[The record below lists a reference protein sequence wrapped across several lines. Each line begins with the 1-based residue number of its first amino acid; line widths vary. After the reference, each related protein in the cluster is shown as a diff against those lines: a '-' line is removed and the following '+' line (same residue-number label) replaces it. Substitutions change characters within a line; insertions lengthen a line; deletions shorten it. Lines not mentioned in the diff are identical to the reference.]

1 MIRLDVDFVR
11 KQFPSFQFEE
21 VVGNGFFENAG
32 GSFMSK
38 QVIERLTRYH
48 NQRRVQPYWVFNSS
62 KLAGEE
68 MDESR
73 SRMAALLNVSNSS
86 LHFGPS
92 TSQNTYVLANAFKD
106 LQTDRKVIIVT
117 NQDHEANS
125 GVWRRLKN
133 FGYTVKEWK
142 VSKNTGSLVLDDLI
156 KILDKDVCLVTFP
169 HCSNI
174 IGEINPVEKICELS
188 KENGSYTCVDG
199 VSYVPHSFPNIKK
212 IGCDI
217 YMFST
222 YKTYGPH
229 LGIMY
234 VDENL
239 NRLLPVQGHYF
250 NAKDP
255 TKTLT
260 PAGPDHAQIASV
272 AGIVDYI
279 EEIDRHHFKD
289 NEEIATHL
297 KAERIGKLQREAESE
312 ILLPLFNFLKQK
324 KGVKILGN
332 MGLSIDKK
340 VPTIS
345 IDIKGDVDRVV
356 QQLNKKGLMAG
367 SGDFYAVRLLESLGI
382 ELPAG
387 VLRLSFVHYTN
398 SKEIDSLIEALDQI
412 L

>member
-1 MIRLDVDFVR
+1 
-11 KQFPSFQFEE
+11 
-21 VVGNGFFENAG
+21 
-32 GSFMSK
+32 MSK

-142 VSKNTGSLVLDDLI
+142 VRKNTGSLVLDDLI

-212 IGCDI
+212 LGCDI
-217 YMFST
+217 YMFSS

-234 VDENL
+234 VNENL
-239 NRLLPVQGHYF
+239 NRLLPSQGHYF
-250 NAKDP
+250 NSEDP

-272 AGIVDYI
+272 SGIVDYI
-279 EEIDRHHFKD
+279 ETIDKYHFKD
-289 NEEIATHL
+289 NVDVDTFV
-297 KAERIGKLQREAESE
+297 KAERIGKLQREAEIE
-312 ILLPLFNFLKQK
+312 ILRPLLDFK
-324 KGVKILGN
+324 KNKKEIKILGDID
-332 MGLSIDKK
+332 LSIEKK

-345 IDIKGDVDRVV
+345 IDLNGEVETVV
-356 QQLNKKGLMAG
+356 KKLNEKGLMAG
-367 SGDFYAVRLLESLGI
+367 PGDFYAVRLLEALGI

-387 VLRLSFVHYTN
+387 VLRLSFVHYT
-398 SKEIDSLIEALDQI
+398 SSEEVFKLIKALDHI